1 MSRYVVAAVLGLL
14 PLPAVAWAA
23 VQLADALGTRL
34 GRALSGVAA
43 GAPAGR
49 GVKRSVPSASSGVP
63 AAANRTSGED
73 ARTARAAPPPARA
86 AAAGLGDSAQQQPPA
101 RRGIRIRAQTVLR
114 IANSGQRPTG
124 SPIQASGQRPAGL
137 VLHGVGALGVG
148 LQDGDILT
156 SAAGRPAL
164 TPGDVIGV
172 VLASRGARVP
182 VISGRFWRNGQPWQ
196 LIVEQPY
203 LQRQPPRARRKH
215 RPRSTV
221 QATRRSQ
228 RRGGRG

>member
-1 MSRYVVAAVLGLL
+1 MSRTVVAAVLGLL

-23 VQLADALGTRL
+23 VQLADAAGCSL
-34 GRALSGVAA
+34 GRVISGLAGGAA
-43 GAPAGR
+43 AGR
-49 GVKRSVPSASSGVP
+49 GTSVAASAPSGVLR
-63 AAANRTSGED
+63 AASQTSGEG
-73 ARTARAAPPPARA
+73 ARTARSAPPRSRA
-86 AAAGLGDSAQQQPPA
+86 AAPGFGKSAQRQPPA
-101 RRGIRIRAQTVLR
+101 RWGIRIRAQTVLR

-172 VLASRGARVP
+172 VLASRGARVA

-196 LIVEQPY
+196 IVVEQPY
-203 LQRQPPRARRKH
+203 LQHEPPGASRK
-215 RPRSTV
+215 RGPRSTA
-221 QATRRSQ
+221 QATRRGQ